1 MQSHSSTDLE
11 TAVTAQECGPLVGTT
26 ASTLWRMAE
35 QGLIPC
41 LRTGLTGR
49 GIRFIPSEVRAALR
63 ARPAWVDPAP
73 DKRGKKKDAAAAN
86 GY

>member
-1 MQSHSSTDLE
+1 MQSDLSKKLE
-11 TAVTAQECGPLVGTT
+11 AAVTAQECGPLVGTT

-41 LRTGLTGR
+41 LRTGITGR
-49 GIRFIPSEVRAALR
+49 GIRFLPSEVRAALR

-73 DKRGKKKDAAAAN
+73 HKRGKKKDVTGADAN
-86 GY
+86 

>member
-1 MQSHSSTDLE
+1 MQHNSSIE
-11 TAVTAQECGPLVGTT
+11 PEIAVTAQECGPLVGTT

-49 GIRFIPSEVRAALR
+49 GIRFIPSEVRTALK
-63 ARPAWVDPAP
+63 ARPAWVDPASHT
-73 DKRGKKKDAAAAN
+73 RGRKKAAE
-86 GY
+86 

>member
-1 MQSHSSTDLE
+1 MQSDSPTEME

-26 ASTLWRMAE
+26 ASTLWRMAV

-41 LRTGLTGR
+41 LRTGLSGR
-49 GIRFIPSEVRAALR
+49 GIRFIPSEVIAAMR

-73 DKRGKKKDAAAAN
+73 HKRGKKKDAGAN
-86 GY
+86 AN